1 MLKEKVMKFLNDKWY
16 YFGEPE
22 EDLRLVYVGRECDP
36 KVLNILEDHF
46 KDDVKY
52 REVLNPTE
60 EKFKLSDYIKFR
72 DFNCTLIVVVD
83 DFSDVILE
91 DEFFLKD
98 WFDTSSLI
106 FNTKGDVHYLHEYP
120 VIPEN
125 REAFY
130 KYAYPH
136 YLPNLRY
143 LFYRMFDREFYLNN
157 IYNKDE
163 LLNAINK
170 LRNCKEDLL
179 VLDYDRCCAVLIDIV
194 DEVYELNLSSDENR
208 LLNPGVIE
216 SLMLCAT
223 TVDDADKIIS
233 EQKRED
239 TLIVEDTNEYYA
251 SLYVDSKHLDEFL
264 MKLPYSNM
272 TKDEIEDL
280 ATMFNSMKR

>member
-1 MLKEKVMKFLNDKWY
+1 MLKEKVMEFLNDKWY

-83 DFSDVILE
+83 DFDNLVLE

-106 FNTKGDVHYLHEYP
+106 FNTKGDAHYLHEYP

-136 YLPNLRY
+136 YLPELQY
-143 LFYRMFDREFYLNN
+143 LFYRMFDYEYYLNN
-157 IYNKDE
+157 SYNKDE
-163 LLNAINK
+163 AVNLVNK
-170 LRNCKEDLL
+170 LRDCKSD
-179 VLDYDRCCAVLIDIV
+179 V
-194 DEVYELNLSSDENR
+194 DEANFNKCCDILTEVIGEVYNLKLDAGKCR
-208 LLNPGVIE
+208 LLNPHVIKD
-216 SLMLCAT
+216 LIDNAT
-223 TVDDADKIIS
+223 TVADADNIIS
-233 EQKRED
+233 KWRGENK
-239 TLIVEDTNEYYA
+239 LIIKDVNKYYA
-251 SLYVDSKHLDEFL
+251 SLYVDGKYLEDFL
-264 MKLPYSNM
+264 EILPNVDLSEA
-272 TKDEIEDL
+272 EIKDL
-280 ATMFNSMKR
+280 ANMFNK